1 MSRSKFILLLALL
14 TLLVVPVAVEAQTP
28 TQPVLTSAGSLA
40 GTGTAVIW
48 DDQSLSDSITTS
60 MAGVTPPAEGT
71 AYEGWLVSDDGE
83 AEMSV
88 GIMTVASD
96 GSISHTFGSASE
108 GYTGENLIA
117 GFNTFVITVESVPDD
132 DPGASSNVAFGYSV
146 PLDGIAHVRHLLSD
160 WPSGSGV
167 GIMTNLKAQLDI
179 AINYAELAAA
189 SDTIEDVQNQMHLVV
204 NVIEG
209 AEGANY
215 DASLSDSGDGIGVIA
230 HAQDS
235 KHGSLAATAVPD
247 DTVIGEHALLVEAS
261 GANVENWANEARDI
275 ALTVIGTSNLEL
287 AKIFVGPGGRTVV
300 STLIAARNGFDAD
313 GDGTVGS
320 GAGEGGADQAYVE
333 AQLMA
338 TYTLAPG
345 TPVQVVPTP
354 APEPTAVPT
363 PAPEPTAVPT
373 PVPAALQPTA
383 PGLPGVGDD
392 SVPIVAQLALLAAV
406 VLLGTGGI
414 FVVRGR
420 RSKKSI

>member
-14 TLLVVPVAVEAQTP
+14 TLLAVPVAVEAQTP
-28 TQPVLTSAGSLA
+28 PQAVLISADAPA

-60 MAGVTPPAEGT
+60 MTDVTPPAEGT

-88 GIMTVASD
+88 GIMTVATD

-108 GYTGENLIA
+108 GYTGENLIT
-117 GFNTFVITVESVPDD
+117 GFNTLLITVESVPDD
-132 DPGASSNVAFGYSV
+132 DPGPSSNVAYGYSV
-146 PLDGIAHVRHLLSD
+146 PLDGIAHIRHLLSD

-179 AINYAELAAA
+179 AIQHAELAAA
-189 SDTIEDVQNQMHLVV
+189 SDTIEDVRNHMHHVI

-215 DASLSDSGDGIGVIA
+215 DASFSDPGDGIGVIV

-235 KHGSLAATAVPD
+235 KHGPFAATAVPD
-247 DTVIGEHALLVEAS
+247 DKVIAEHALLVEAS
-261 GANVENWANEARDI
+261 GANVENWANEARDV
-275 ALTVIGTSNLEL
+275 ALGVIGESNLQL

-313 GDGTVGS
+313 GNGTVGS
-320 GAGEGGADQAYVE
+320 GASEGGAAQVYVE

-354 APEPTAVPT
+354 TPEPTAEPT
-363 PAPEPTAVPT
+363 PEPTPE
-373 PVPAALQPTA
+373 PVVASAPQPTA

-392 SVPIVAQLALLAAV
+392 SVPIAAQLALLAAV

-414 FVVRGR
+414 FMVRGR

>member
-14 TLLVVPVAVEAQTP
+14 TLLAVPVAVEAQTP
-28 TQPVLTSAGSLA
+28 PQPALISAGSPA

-88 GIMTVASD
+88 GIMTVAID

-132 DPGASSNVAFGYSV
+132 DPGSSSNVAFGYSV
-146 PLDGIAHVRHLLSD
+146 PLDGIAHIRHLLSD

-179 AINYAELAAA
+179 AIQHAELAAA
-189 SDTIEDVQNQMHLVV
+189 SDTIEDVRNHMHHVI

-215 DASLSDSGDGIGVIA
+215 DASFSDPGDGIGVIVP
-230 HAQDS
+230 AQDS
-235 KHGSLAATAVPD
+235 KHGPFAATAVPD

-261 GANVENWANEARDI
+261 GANVENWANKARDI
-275 ALTVIGTSNLEL
+275 ALNVIGTSNLQL
-287 AKIFVGPGGRTVV
+287 AKIFVGPGGETVV

-320 GAGEGGADQAYVE
+320 GAGEGGANQAYVE

-338 TYTLAPG
+338 TYTLEPG

-354 APEPTAVPT
+354 T
-363 PAPEPTAVPT
+363 PAPEPTAEPT
-373 PVPAALQPTA
+373 PEPTPEPVASVPQPTA

-392 SVPIVAQLALLAAV
+392 SVPIAAQLALLAAV

-414 FVVRGR
+414 FMVRGR

>member
-14 TLLVVPVAVEAQTP
+14 TLLAVPVAVEAQTP

-88 GIMTVASD
+88 GIMTVATD

-132 DPGASSNVAFGYSV
+132 DPGSSSNVAFGYSV
-146 PLDGIAHVRHLLSD
+146 PLDGIAHIRHLLSD
-160 WPSGSGV
+160 WPPGSGV

-320 GAGEGGADQAYVE
+320 GASEGGANQAYVE

-414 FVVRGR
+414 FMVRGR

>member
-14 TLLVVPVAVEAQTP
+14 TLLAVPVAVEAQTP

-88 GIMTVASD
+88 GIMTVID

-132 DPGASSNVAFGYSV
+132 DPGSSSNVAFGYSV
-146 PLDGIAHVRHLLSD
+146 PLDGIAHIRHLLSD

-167 GIMTNLKAQLDI
+167 GIITNLEAQLDI
-179 AINYAELAAA
+179 AIQHAELAAA
-189 SDTIEDVQNQMHLVV
+189 SDTIEDVQNHMHQVI

-215 DASLSDSGDGIGVIA
+215 DASFSDPGDGIGVIA
-230 HAQDS
+230 PAQDS
-235 KHGSLAATAVPD
+235 KHRPLAATAVPD

-275 ALTVIGTSNLEL
+275 ALTVIGTPNLEL
-287 AKIFVGPGGRTVV
+287 AKIFVGPGGKTVV

-320 GAGEGGADQAYVE
+320 GASEGGANQAYVE

-354 APEPTAVPT
+354 APEPTPVPT
-363 PAPEPTAVPT
+363 PAPEPTPVPT
-373 PVPAALQPTA
+373 PAALQPTA

-414 FVVRGR
+414 FMVRGR